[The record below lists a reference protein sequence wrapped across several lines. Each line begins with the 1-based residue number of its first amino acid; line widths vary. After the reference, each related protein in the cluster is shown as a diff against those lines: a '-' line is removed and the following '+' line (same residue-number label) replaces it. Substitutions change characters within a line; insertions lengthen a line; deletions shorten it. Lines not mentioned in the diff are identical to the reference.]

1 MMMCVTKSSEEY
13 LLLSFTCCSYH
24 MHIFHSFN
32 HYLIELAQQGRK
44 MYQVKVVKYEKA
56 VKEEQRLKK
65 QKLALQAAA
74 IKKNKKLKKVA
85 PPPQVKKQGSHPD
98 FDQLCNPNMFQNL
111 DMPRGA
117 IAAMQRQQ
125 QQGMPGYL
133 GTSMMI
139 PAHMRGVPMRIP
151 ATPSS
156 TSGKSSPPEAA
167 AGQGGGNL
175 SPQFQ
180 FGTEMEFEPLPMFPN
195 IFDQVANV
203 GGRGNNIQ
211 QNGMM
216 MDNVPQR
223 ILVSN
228 TDQVSTSSTT
238 SSEGNRI
245 RSPSSSNSS
254 SNSLDRA
261 MLGEGRSR
269 SNTPPLPQSQPNAML
284 PPMPP
289 LPVQNASHYRP
300 LYSYPRPPGYPSSS
314 EPPLSSNPSTSGI
327 SGKRTVNTTTMS
339 QQHQNSFADDLSKM
353 LPAGN
358 NSPIGNIRGGS
369 ISTGTPNSA
378 NSSRVGLDDFL
389 ESILNE

>member
-1 MMMCVTKSSEEY
+1 
-13 LLLSFTCCSYH
+13 
-24 MHIFHSFN
+24 MHTFHPFN
-32 HYLIELAQQGRK
+32 PYLIELAQQGRK

-85 PPPQVKKQGSHPD
+85 PPQVKKQGSHPD

-125 QQGMPGYL
+125 QQGMSDYL

-195 IFDQVANV
+195 IFDQVANI
-203 GGRGNNIQ
+203 GGGNNVQ
-211 QNGMM
+211 QQGGMT

-223 ILVSN
+223 ILVN
-228 TDQVSTSSTT
+228 TAYL
-238 SSEGNRI
+238 I
-245 RSPSSSNSS
+245 
-254 SNSLDRA
+254 
-261 MLGEGRSR
+261 GRK
-269 SNTPPLPQSQPNAML
+269 
-284 PPMPP
+284 
-289 LPVQNASHYRP
+289 
-300 LYSYPRPPGYPSSS
+300 SYP
-314 EPPLSSNPSTSGI
+314 
-327 SGKRTVNTTTMS
+327 
-339 QQHQNSFADDLSKM
+339 
-353 LPAGN
+353 
-358 NSPIGNIRGGS
+358 
-369 ISTGTPNSA
+369 
-378 NSSRVGLDDFL
+378 
-389 ESILNE
+389 

>member
-1 MMMCVTKSSEEY
+1 
-13 LLLSFTCCSYH
+13 
-24 MHIFHSFN
+24 
-32 HYLIELAQQGRK
+32 

-125 QQGMPGYL
+125 LQGMSGYL

-167 AGQGGGNL
+167 AGQGGNL

-180 FGTEMEFEPLPMFPN
+180 FGAEMEFEPLPMFPN
-195 IFDQVANV
+195 IFDQVAN
-203 GGRGNNIQ
+203 GGGNNVQ
-211 QNGMM
+211 QQDGMM
-216 MDNVPQR
+216 MGNVPQR

-228 TDQVSTSSTT
+228 TDQISTSSTT

-269 SNTPPLPQSQPNAML
+269 SSTPPLPQSQPNAML

-327 SGKRTVNTTTMS
+327 RGKRTVNTTTMS

-358 NSPIGNIRGGS
+358 NSPIGNIRGGI

>member
-1 MMMCVTKSSEEY
+1 
-13 LLLSFTCCSYH
+13 
-24 MHIFHSFN
+24 MHIFQPFN
-32 HYLIELAQQGRK
+32 PYLIELAQQGRK

-85 PPPQVKKQGSHPD
+85 PPQVKKQGSHPD

-125 QQGMPGYL
+125 QQGMSGYL

-156 TSGKSSPPEAA
+156 TSGKSSPPEVA

-195 IFDQVANV
+195 IFDQVTNI
-203 GGRGNNIQ
+203 GGGNNVQ
-211 QNGMM
+211 QQGGMT

-223 ILVSN
+223 ILVN
-228 TDQVSTSSTT
+228 TDTSSTT

-269 SNTPPLPQSQPNAML
+269 SNTPPLPQSQPNAMF

-327 SGKRTVNTTTMS
+327 GGKRNVNTKS
-339 QQHQNSFADDLSKM
+339 QQHQNAFADDLSKM

>member
-1 MMMCVTKSSEEY
+1 
-13 LLLSFTCCSYH
+13 
-24 MHIFHSFN
+24 MHIFHPS
-32 HYLIELAQQGRK
+32 HSYLIELAQQGRK

-85 PPPQVKKQGSHPD
+85 PPQVKKQGSHPD

-125 QQGMPGYL
+125 LQGMSGYL
-133 GTSMMI
+133 GTSMLI

-151 ATPSS
+151 ATP
-156 TSGKSSPPEAA
+156 GKSSPLEA

-180 FGTEMEFEPLPMFPN
+180 FGAEMEFEPLPMFPN
-195 IFDQVANV
+195 IFDQVANS
-203 GGRGNNIQ
+203 GGNNVQ
-211 QNGMM
+211 QQDGMM

-223 ILVSN
+223 ILVN

-300 LYSYPRPPGYPSSS
+300 LYSYPRPPGYPTSS
-314 EPPLSSNPSTSGI
+314 PPLSSNPSTSGI
-327 SGKRTVNTTTMS
+327 GGRRTVNTTTMS
-339 QQHQNSFADDLSKM
+339 QQHQNAFADDLSKM
-353 LPAGN
+353 LPADN
-358 NSPIGNIRGGS
+358 NSPTGGIRGGS